1 MDAAAPFVL
10 PNQSIKPEWIDYNG
24 HLNMSY
30 YMVLFDQCVD
40 AAFEEFGLGPAYAE
54 GNQASFYTL
63 EVHVTYLRELHVEDK
78 VNVTLQVLDYDA
90 KRTHYFEQMHHAGE
104 GYLAATME
112 CICMHVDL
120 ASKRGCPFPDEVL
133 VRIAAMYEHHK
144 TLPRPSQVGHVI
156 GIRRDK

>member
-1 MDAAAPFVL
+1 MDAATPFIL
-10 PNQSIKPEWIDYNG
+10 PDQSIKPEWIDYNG

-40 AAFEEFGLGPAYAE
+40 AAFEEFGLGPDYAE
-54 GNQASFYTL
+54 EKKASFYTL
-63 EVHVTYLRELHVEDK
+63 EVHVTYLQELHVEDK

-90 KRTHYFEQMHHAGE
+90 KRTHYFEQMHHADD

-120 ASKRGCPFPDEVL
+120 TTKRSCRFPDDVL
-133 VRIAAMYEHHK
+133 ARIAAMHEKHK
-144 TLPRPSQVGHVI
+144 TLARPPQVGHVI
-156 GIRRDK
+156 GIKREK